1 MTDATIKDAT
11 PGGPDAQFADH
22 LERGELA
29 LQSCA
34 GCGKQVF
41 PPRVACPHCGSDR
54 LAFRAV
60 SGRGTVYSTT
70 VVRRKP
76 EEGGDY
82 NLALIDLEEGA
93 RLMSRVEGIAPE
105 RVVIGQ
111 KVAARIAPKAGPKGE
126 TLILFDPVLF
136 DPVLFDP
143 A

>member
-1 MTDATIKDAT
+1 MSQEST
-11 PGGPDAQFADH
+11 GGPDAQFAAH

-34 GCGKQVF
+34 GCGRQVF
-41 PPRVACPHCGSDR
+41 PPRVACLHCGSDR

-82 NLALIDLEEGA
+82 NLALVDLEEGA
-93 RLMSRVEGIAPE
+93 RLMSRVEGIAPQL
-105 RVVIGQ
+105 VAIGQ
-111 KVAARIAPKAGPKGE
+111 QVTARIAPKAGPKGE
-126 TLILFDPVLF
+126 SL
-136 DPVLFDP
+136 VLFDP

>member
-1 MTDATIKDAT
+1 MSQEST
-11 PGGPDAQFADH
+11 GGPDAQFAAY

-29 LQSCA
+29 LQSCEA
-34 GCGKQVF
+34 CGRQVF

-82 NLALIDLEEGA
+82 NLALVDLEEGA
-93 RLMSRVEGIAPE
+93 RLMSRVEGIAPQL
-105 RVVIGQ
+105 VAIGQ
-111 KVAARIAPKAGPKGE
+111 QVTARIAPKAGPKGE
-126 TLILFDPVLF
+126 TL
-136 DPVLFDP
+136 VLFDP

>member
-1 MTDATIKDAT
+1 MASMAGEAT
-11 PGGPDAQFADH
+11 GGPDAQFAAG

-29 LQSCA
+29 LQSCGA
-34 GCGKQVF
+34 CGRQVF
-41 PPRVACPHCGSDR
+41 PPRAACPHCGSDR

-105 RVVIGQ
+105 KVAIGQ

-126 TLILFDPVLF
+126 DL
-136 DPVLFDP
+136 VLFDP